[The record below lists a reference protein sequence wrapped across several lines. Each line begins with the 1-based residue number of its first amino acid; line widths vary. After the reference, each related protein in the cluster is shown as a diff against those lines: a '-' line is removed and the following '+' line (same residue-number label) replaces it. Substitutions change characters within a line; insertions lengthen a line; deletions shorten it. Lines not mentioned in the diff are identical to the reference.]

1 MGSVGGGLRRGLPTG
16 HGEGLTLAAVQVTQ
30 KEQFG
35 NTPPLYWVTGALIPE
50 ETLAD
55 TIQILTDANWDADV
69 MKSQEPVL
77 VDFWADWCAPCKTLM
92 PAVEAVAEQFKGRL
106 RVGKVNVE
114 ENEHV
119 PFQYNITTL
128 PTLLII
134 KGGKVSEQRV
144 GLISRDNL
152 VKLIEPHLG

>member
-1 MGSVGGGLRRGLPTG
+1 M
-16 HGEGLTLAAVQVTQ
+16 
-30 KEQFG
+30 
-35 NTPPLYWVTGALIPE
+35 
-50 ETLAD
+50 AD

-69 MKSQEPVL
+69 MKSQQPVL

-114 ENEHV
+114 ENEQV